1 MAKLNVK
8 SVFRMFFLMMFMGV
22 MINHY
27 CESQKVLVANSA
39 EELEEQTVGLFD
51 KLKFKK
57 ELIVID
63 AGHGGDDPGSINGDV
78 LEKDLNLQLA
88 LKLEEALKEG
98 GYEVVMT
105 RRDDSE
111 LGLYERAELA
121 NDANADLFIS
131 LHQNSFADSSVHG
144 IEVFY
149 NEGQKSD
156 ESKQLAQFIQTHLV
170 AQTGAKDR
178 GIRSYDELVVTRE
191 TEMPA
196 CLIETAYISNDNE
209 LSLIITD
216 DYQNQ
221 IIKGIVNGINQFFE

>member
-131 LHQNSFADSSVHG
+131 LH
-144 IEVFY
+144 
-149 NEGQKSD
+149 
-156 ESKQLAQFIQTHLV
+156 
-170 AQTGAKDR
+170 
-178 GIRSYDELVVTRE
+178 
-191 TEMPA
+191 
-196 CLIETAYISNDNE
+196 
-209 LSLIITD
+209 
-216 DYQNQ
+216 
-221 IIKGIVNGINQFFE
+221 